1 MRDLRP
7 DFGFL
12 QPGDILTIGLQEASG
27 EAENLTETLHEQ
39 DVNPLDLCSVQLE
52 EDTDSFPSSVDLDDP
67 PPSAEDI
74 LGLQS
79 IFDEKLP
86 EDVSDLLMQGDL
98 FKTISQLVKEEEERC
113 VSPEEVN
120 VYANATPLRLILPD
134 ISGEDQPVQE
144 QEPILPRGG
153 TEDRESPKDQPLQR
167 VERGHPRDEA
177 LLLRAERAPWPR
189 SAPS

>member
-67 PPSAEDI
+67 HH
-74 LGLQS
+74 
-79 IFDEKLP
+79 
-86 EDVSDLLMQGDL
+86 
-98 FKTISQLVKEEEERC
+98 R
-113 VSPEEVN
+113 
-120 VYANATPLRLILPD
+120 
-134 ISGEDQPVQE
+134 
-144 QEPILPRGG
+144 PR
-153 TEDRESPKDQPLQR
+153 TS
-167 VERGHPRDEA
+167 
-177 LLLRAERAPWPR
+177 
-189 SAPS
+189 